1 MSLREWSRLSK
12 IKTLINV
19 LESFSYEMDTGASDA
34 VARFMDRCCVCP
46 PDAVYDLGFE
56 GWRLLFYGN
65 LAVIDTGV
73 GRTVYAVKEGKV
85 EGVKRIVESLF
96 K

>member
-1 MSLREWSRLSK
+1 MALRGWGPLSK
-12 IKTLINV
+12 IKTLINT
-19 LESFSYEMDTGASDA
+19 LKAFSYDMEAGAQDA
-34 VARFMDRCCVCP
+34 VGRFIARCCVCP

-65 LAVIDTGV
+65 LAVIDTGGGV
-73 GRTVYAVKEGKV
+73 FVYAVKEDRV
-85 EGVKRIVESLF
+85 EGVKRIVEYLF